1 MALNVTGER
10 LDSKNALTIV
20 TLSLFLN
27 NQGDTTPFHRITS
40 YKKIG
45 LFQNKEGGRQIL
57 YSREQQKE
65 MLFPQWFQSVLD
77 LSAVKMLIFQCIT
90 QNIILFSLNICS
102 THIK

>member
-10 LDSKNALTIV
+10 LDSQNALTIV
-20 TLSLFLN
+20 TQPLFLN

-65 MLFPQWFQSVLD
+65 MLFPQ
-77 LSAVKMLIFQCIT
+77 
-90 QNIILFSLNICS
+90 
-102 THIK
+102 

>member
-1 MALNVTGER
+1 
-10 LDSKNALTIV
+10 
-20 TLSLFLN
+20 
-27 NQGDTTPFHRITS
+27 
-40 YKKIG
+40 
-45 LFQNKEGGRQIL
+45 
-57 YSREQQKE
+57 

>member
-27 NQGDTTPFHRITS
+27 NQGDTTPFHRIIS

-45 LFQNKEGGRQIL
+45 LLQKKEGGRQIL
-57 YSREQQKE
+57 YSNNLKNCYLEQQKE
-65 MLFPQWFQSVLD
+65 MLFPQ
-77 LSAVKMLIFQCIT
+77 
-90 QNIILFSLNICS
+90 
-102 THIK
+102 